1 MLLQAGDEHPNRTVL
16 ENIVSHF
23 QTLFDVPNIAGVY
36 PRMNQIF
43 TKLGEVHNV
52 LSTLKNLLGLGKETC
67 TRIYVKTNE
76 TK

>member
-1 MLLQAGDEHPNRTVL
+1 MLTFSQIGKEHPSRSVL
-16 ENIVSHF
+16 ENIVQHF

-52 LSTLKNLLGLGKETC
+52 LHTLKNLLGLGKYGPFCEKTC
-67 TRIYVKTNE
+67 
-76 TK
+76 

>member
-1 MLLQAGDEHPNRTVL
+1 MLCLLQAGCEHPNRAVL

-23 QTLFDVPNIAGVY
+23 QTLFDVPSVSGVY

-52 LSTLKNLLGLGKETC
+52 LNTLKNLLGLSEL
-67 TRIYVKTNE
+67 
-76 TK
+76 